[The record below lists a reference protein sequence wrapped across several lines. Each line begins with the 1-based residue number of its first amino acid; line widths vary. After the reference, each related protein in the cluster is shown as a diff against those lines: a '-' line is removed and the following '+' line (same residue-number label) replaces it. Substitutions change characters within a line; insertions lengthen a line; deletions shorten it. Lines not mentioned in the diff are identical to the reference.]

1 MKSKHWLSVFFALFF
16 VGIAGFM
23 ALNYHID
30 PTDYFSVTKNSEYY
44 SPNNY
49 ARAIK
54 SQYVKKHADEIEA
67 VVVGGSKAGVL
78 SPELLTE
85 YTGKKYYNYYFNV
98 GNFSDYLKY
107 SKFLIENTDISEI
120 TLHFSSFE
128 VKDFTREDSG
138 ASIYQ
143 IPAILTGSKWEQLTE
158 FTSYLM
164 TDINTTLKEMS
175 KDPSKT
181 KFDDLSSGER
191 NWKKGEDQFAANP
204 EEYTAKQVT
213 KNMDKY
219 LANFFSQKASTY
231 PAFDDN
237 IDALRQ
243 IKALC
248 DENGVTL
255 KVVIGASFV
264 GERDTYESYRYYEY
278 LRQIVSITDVWDF
291 SDFNEVNMNPY
302 NFINRKHYDKA
313 VGTLML
319 DTMYGKRTHE
329 GFGIYLTKDN
339 IDDYLDQRIADYRRL
354 EEEFRTTGTLALP
367 GLDDDSFIAKE

>member
-1 MKSKHWLSVFFALFF
+1 MKSKHWLSIFFALFF

-78 SPELLTE
+78 SPDLLTE
-85 YTGKKYYNYYFNV
+85 YTGKKYYNYYFNS
-98 GNFSDYLKY
+98 GNFSDYQKY
-107 SKFLIENTDISEI
+107 ITFLVENTGISEI
-120 TLHFSSFE
+120 TLHISSFE
-128 VKDFTREDSG
+128 VSDFTKEDSG
-138 ASIYQ
+138 GIFKL
-143 IPAILTGSKWEQLTE
+143 PAILSGSKWKELTE
-158 FTSYLM
+158 LCSYLM
-164 TDINTTLKEMS
+164 TDINTTIHAMSDSSSDPRLDSLK
-175 KDPSKT
+175 T
-181 KFDDLSSGER
+181 GER
-191 NWKKGEDQFAANP
+191 NWVQAEALFAQDPDTYIIKHVINT
-204 EEYTAKQVT
+204 YDKCLT
-213 KNMDKY
+213 K
-219 LANFFSQKASTY
+219 FFNQKAASA

-248 DENGVTL
+248 DKNGITL

-278 LRQIVSITDVWDF
+278 LREIVSITDVWDF
-291 SDFNEVNMNPY
+291 SNFNEVNMNPY

-339 IDDYLDQRIADYRRL
+339 IDDYLDQRVADYRRL
-354 EEEFRTTGTLALP
+354 EEEFRSTGTLALP
-367 GLDDDSFIAKE
+367 GLDDKSFISKA